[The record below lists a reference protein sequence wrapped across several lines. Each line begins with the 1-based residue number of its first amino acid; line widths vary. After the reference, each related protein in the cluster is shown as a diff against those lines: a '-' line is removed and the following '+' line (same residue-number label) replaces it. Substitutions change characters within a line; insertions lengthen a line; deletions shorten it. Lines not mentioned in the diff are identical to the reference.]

1 MSQESA
7 YYLEELLDSMSSVG
21 GFSSTLSLAAYVFTA
36 LAIYTIAQR
45 RGIKKAWLAWVPVV
59 NVWIL
64 GSISD
69 QYRYVVKDQVK
80 SKRKVLLGL
89 NLANAVFTVAVSVSL
104 IVTGISIFN
113 AALHHAAEE
122 QLGWIAMRGI
132 GITLLL
138 CLPMLVLSLIAFV
151 FRAIALYDLY
161 TSCDP
166 QNNVLFL
173 VLSILFGFT
182 EPFFLFFSRNKDLGM
197 PPRRQEPQ
205 YIPYEYNEQPQ
216 WQQPEN
222 HEYL

>member
-89 NLANAVFTVAVSVSL
+89 NLANAVFTVAVLVSL

-113 AALHHAAEE
+113 AVLHHAAEE

-166 QNNVLFL
+166 QNNALYLILSLIPGISQITQPLFL
-173 VLSILFGFT
+173 
-182 EPFFLFFSRNKDLGM
+182 FLCREKDEGM
-197 PPRRQEPQ
+197 PPRRENPAAPVFAEPED
-205 YIPYEYNEQPQ
+205 YHYTE
-216 WQQPEN
+216 
-222 HEYL
+222 L

>member
-166 QNNVLFL
+166 QNNALYLILSLIPGISQITQPLFL
-173 VLSILFGFT
+173 
-182 EPFFLFFSRNKDLGM
+182 FLCREKDEGM
-197 PPRRQEPQ
+197 PPRRENPAAPVFAEPED
-205 YIPYEYNEQPQ
+205 YHYTE
-216 WQQPEN
+216 
-222 HEYL
+222 L

>member
-64 GSISD
+64 ASISD
-69 QYRYVVKDQVK
+69 QYRYVVKEQVK

-89 NLANAVFTVAVSVSL
+89 NLANAVFVVAVSVSL

-113 AALHHAAEE
+113 AVLHHAAEE

-166 QNNVLFL
+166 QNNALYLILSLIPGISQVTQPLFL
-173 VLSILFGFT
+173 
-182 EPFFLFFSRNKDLGM
+182 FLCREKDEGM
-197 PPRRQEPQ
+197 PPRRENPAAPVFAEPED
-205 YIPYEYNEQPQ
+205 YHYTE
-216 WQQPEN
+216 
-222 HEYL
+222 L

>member
-69 QYRYVVKDQVK
+69 QYRYVVKEQVK

-89 NLANAVFTVAVSVSL
+89 NLANAVFVVAVSVSL

-113 AALHHAAEE
+113 AVLHHAAEE

-166 QNNVLFL
+166 QNNALYLILSLIPGINQVTQPLFL
-173 VLSILFGFT
+173 
-182 EPFFLFFSRNKDLGM
+182 FLCREKDEGM
-197 PPRRQEPQ
+197 PPRRENPAAPVFVEPED
-205 YIPYEYNEQPQ
+205 YHYTE
-216 WQQPEN
+216 
-222 HEYL
+222 L

>member
-69 QYRYVVKDQVK
+69 QYRYVVKEQVK

-89 NLANAVFTVAVSVSL
+89 NLANAVFVVAVSVSL

-113 AALHHAAEE
+113 AVLHHAAEE

-166 QNNVLFL
+166 QNNALYLILSLIPGISQVTQPLFL
-173 VLSILFGFT
+173 
-182 EPFFLFFSRNKDLGM
+182 FLCREKDEGM
-197 PPRRQEPQ
+197 PPRRENPAAPVFAEPED
-205 YIPYEYNEQPQ
+205 YHYTE
-216 WQQPEN
+216 
-222 HEYL
+222 L

>member
-89 NLANAVFTVAVSVSL
+89 NLANTVFTVAVSVSL

-113 AALHHAAEE
+113 AVLHHAAEE

-166 QNNVLFL
+166 QNNALYLILSLIPGISQITQPLFL
-173 VLSILFGFT
+173 
-182 EPFFLFFSRNKDLGM
+182 FLCREKDEGM
-197 PPRRQEPQ
+197 PPRRENPAAPVFAEPED
-205 YIPYEYNEQPQ
+205 YHYTE
-216 WQQPEN
+216 
-222 HEYL
+222 L

>member
-69 QYRYVVKDQVK
+69 QYRYVVKEQVK

-89 NLANAVFTVAVSVSL
+89 NLANAVFVVAVSVSL

-166 QNNVLFL
+166 QNNALYLILSLIPGINQVTQPLFL
-173 VLSILFGFT
+173 
-182 EPFFLFFSRNKDLGM
+182 FLCREKDEGM
-197 PPRRQEPQ
+197 PPRRENPAAPVFAEPED
-205 YIPYEYNEQPQ
+205 YHYTE
-216 WQQPEN
+216 
-222 HEYL
+222 L

>member
-166 QNNVLFL
+166 QNNALYLILSLIPGISQITQPLFL
-173 VLSILFGFT
+173 
-182 EPFFLFFSRNKDLGM
+182 FLCREKDEGM
-197 PPRRQEPQ
+197 PPRRDSAVPD
-205 YIPYEYNEQPQ
+205 PYDGTMGTYEEIVDA
-216 WQQPEN
+216 
-222 HEYL
+222 

>member
-69 QYRYVVKDQVK
+69 QYRYVVKEQVK

-89 NLANAVFTVAVSVSL
+89 NLANAVFVVAVSVSL

-113 AALHHAAEE
+113 AVLHHAAEE

-166 QNNVLFL
+166 QNNALYLILSLIPGISQITQPLFL
-173 VLSILFGFT
+173 
-182 EPFFLFFSRNKDLGM
+182 FLCREKDGGM
-197 PPRRQEPQ
+197 PPRKAPDTDL
-205 YIPYEYNEQPQ
+205 PA
-216 WQQPEN
+216 EN
-222 HEYL
+222 

>member
-89 NLANAVFTVAVSVSL
+89 NLANAVFVVAVSVSL

-113 AALHHAAEE
+113 AVLHHAAEE

-166 QNNVLFL
+166 QNNALYLILSLIPGISQITQPLFL
-173 VLSILFGFT
+173 
-182 EPFFLFFSRNKDLGM
+182 FLCREKDEGM
-197 PPRRQEPQ
+197 PPRRENPAAPVFVEPED
-205 YIPYEYNEQPQ
+205 YHYTE
-216 WQQPEN
+216 
-222 HEYL
+222 L

>member
-69 QYRYVVKDQVK
+69 QYRYVVKEQVK

-89 NLANAVFTVAVSVSL
+89 NLANAVFVVAVSVSL

-113 AALHHAAEE
+113 AVLHHAAEE

-166 QNNVLFL
+166 QNNALYLILSLIPGISQITQPLFL
-173 VLSILFGFT
+173 
-182 EPFFLFFSRNKDLGM
+182 FLCREKDEGM
-197 PPRRQEPQ
+197 PPRRDAEAEEPAD
-205 YIPYEYNEQPQ
+205 YNYTE
-216 WQQPEN
+216 
-222 HEYL
+222 L

>member
-89 NLANAVFTVAVSVSL
+89 NLANAVFVVAVSVSL
-104 IVTGISIFN
+104 IVTGISVFN
-113 AALHHAAEE
+113 AVLHHAAEE

-166 QNNVLFL
+166 QNNALYLILSLIPGISQITQPLFL
-173 VLSILFGFT
+173 
-182 EPFFLFFSRNKDLGM
+182 FLCREKDEGM
-197 PPRRQEPQ
+197 PPRRDAEAEEPAD
-205 YIPYEYNEQPQ
+205 YSYTE
-216 WQQPEN
+216 
-222 HEYL
+222 L

>member
-69 QYRYVVKDQVK
+69 QYRYVVKEQVK

-89 NLANAVFTVAVSVSL
+89 NLANAVFVVAVSVSL

-113 AALHHAAEE
+113 AVLHHAAEE

-166 QNNVLFL
+166 QNNALYLILSLIPGISQVTQPLFL
-173 VLSILFGFT
+173 
-182 EPFFLFFSRNKDLGM
+182 FLCREKDEGM
-197 PPRRQEPQ
+197 PPQTGKSRCAG
-205 YIPYEYNEQPQ
+205 ICGA
-216 WQQPEN
+216 
-222 HEYL
+222 

>member
-69 QYRYVVKDQVK
+69 QYRYVVKEQVK

-89 NLANAVFTVAVSVSL
+89 NLANAVFVVAVSVSL

-113 AALHHAAEE
+113 AVLHHAAEE

-166 QNNVLFL
+166 QNNALYLILSLIPGINQVTQPLFL
-173 VLSILFGFT
+173 
-182 EPFFLFFSRNKDLGM
+182 FLCREKDEGM
-197 PPRRQEPQ
+197 PPRRENPAAPVFAEPED
-205 YIPYEYNEQPQ
+205 YHYTE
-216 WQQPEN
+216 
-222 HEYL
+222 L

>member
-89 NLANAVFTVAVSVSL
+89 NLANAVFVVAVSVSL

-113 AALHHAAEE
+113 AVLHHAAEE

-166 QNNVLFL
+166 QNNALYLILSLIPGINQVTQPLFL
-173 VLSILFGFT
+173 
-182 EPFFLFFSRNKDLGM
+182 FLCREKDEGM
-197 PPRRQEPQ
+197 PPRRENPTAPVFAEPED
-205 YIPYEYNEQPQ
+205 YHYTE
-216 WQQPEN
+216 
-222 HEYL
+222 L